1 MKPEKVKAHTRS
13 AAPPQGLRN
22 VRTKTVSGQKVAEVP
37 LAVYKLLLDASGSMT
52 MQELAKA
59 IRRGTKAKTGKRA
72 SAEDAGT
79 ARIIA
84 HSDAALAAGLDIEL
98 PADVAEAIIGGKSP
112 LRAVREWRRMT
123 QVALSEATE
132 IDQGTISDMERTGGG
147 KVANWRAAAT
157 ALKVPLDLIVPEE

>member
-13 AAPPQGLRN
+13 APPQGLRH

-37 LAVYKLLLDASGSMT
+37 FAIYKLLLDAGGNMT

-59 IRRGTKAKTGKRA
+59 IRRGAKAKPGKRA
-72 SAEDAGT
+72 SVEDAGS

-84 HSDAALAAGLDIEL
+84 RSDAALAAGLDVEL

-112 LRAVREWRRMT
+112 LRAVREWRGMT

-157 ALKVPLDLIVPEE
+157 ELRVPLDLIVPEE